1 MKIASGILSA
11 AALALALTVS
21 PPAAQACNGGGSCEN
36 APGHTKGA
44 PGPIAGACAEMHTWA
59 EQQAPACGRMDSA
72 IVRTMGSCV
81 RTMGFP
87 RCRTGCSQSQ

>member
-21 PPAAQACNGGGSCEN
+21 PPTAQACNGGGSCEN

-44 PGPIAGACAEMHTWA
+44 PGPIAGSGL
-59 EQQAPACGRMDSA
+59 PILA
-72 IVRTMGSCV
+72 IGYGVYWLVKRRRKV
-81 RTMGFP
+81 D
-87 RCRTGCSQSQ
+87 